1 MTETNATASTT
12 TKLVPSKMVRLAIKA
27 NKSHK
32 KWCETNK
39 EKGGEWNRRKNID
52 SSNIKEKE
60 KH

>member
-32 KWCETNK
+32 K
-39 EKGGEWNRRKNID
+39 
-52 SSNIKEKE
+52 
-60 KH
+60 